1 MKFQKKNIALTI
13 GFIILVALF
22 LNHYS
27 FTFECIRWL
36 DPITNQNTNSKLL
49 MQEHWKLDNGISLNS
64 KLPPLIDGECNQRSA
79 IPSGLLWKRN
89 KQNELLTAD
98 FFIVAVGALALAFV
112 MTHKKKE

>member
-1 MKFQKKNIALTI
+1 MKFQKKNIVFAI
-13 GFIILVALF
+13 GLVILVALF

-27 FTFECIRWL
+27 FTYECVRWW
-36 DPITNQNTNSKLL
+36 DPNKEQNINSYLMMRERENKYADSSPSTILL
-49 MQEHWKLDNGISLNS
+49 
-64 KLPPLIDGECNQRSA
+64 CNQYST
-79 IPSGLLWKRN
+79 IPSGLKWKRN